1 MMTDFVGGRIFNDFG
16 DKEAIQRQPFQSMG
30 MGFLGETMKKLF
42 SLIVA
47 LLVLLPFQAWA
58 STYTAA
64 SCSQSDVQ
72 KAINQAS
79 NGDTVNVPS
88 GSSTWTSSVNVST
101 GITISG
107 GGSYSVDA
115 NHNDTGTW
123 PVVINLSNNC
133 AFKVSSTSGT
143 VVRITG
149 FSFTGTAGI
158 QVEGAIEYGPGAIW
172 ITTTDT
178 IPWRVDNC
186 KFNVLYAAVAADGH
200 EGLIDQI
207 WSTDPATPNCYLHG
221 QITVQDLRNDG
232 LGYTAFTGPTNFGGS
247 NFVFVEDS
255 TFIKPDTCNA
265 GANQFLEGFAGAR
278 VVWRYNYMRNGYIED
293 HGSESID
300 PYRGGYAYEVY
311 NNIFYSALGQFWAGI
326 LMRGGVW
333 MVHHNTVTN
342 YNWWIEHYN
351 KRTDS
356 GYTSP
361 NFGHCA
367 SSHTWDGTSTNPDGY
382 PCLDQVGAGP
392 TTGSTL
398 GTLSRPVIFGN
409 RYWSNTMNNVDYP
422 IMGAGGS
429 FTANGYVVSGRD
441 YYNSTDASAAL
452 PGYTPYTYPH
462 PLTENLFP
470 PSNLRLVP

>member
-1 MMTDFVGGRIFNDFG
+1 MTDFVGGRIFNDFG

-30 MGFLGETMKKLF
+30 IDFLGETMKKRF

-107 GGSYSVDA
+107 GGSYSVYV

-200 EGLIDQI
+200 EGLIGFTC
-207 WSTDPATPNCYLHG
+207 SSDPATPNNYQMALRADRDFPQDVLAYLVF
-221 QITVQDLRNDG
+221 TVSL
-232 LGYTAFTGPTNFGGS
+232 
-247 NFVFVEDS
+247 
-255 TFIKPDTCNA
+255 
-265 GANQFLEGFAGAR
+265 
-278 VVWRYNYMRNGYIED
+278 
-293 HGSESID
+293 
-300 PYRGGYAYEVY
+300 
-311 NNIFYSALGQFWAGI
+311 
-326 LMRGGVW
+326 
-333 MVHHNTVTN
+333 
-342 YNWWIEHYN
+342 
-351 KRTDS
+351 
-356 GYTSP
+356 
-361 NFGHCA
+361 
-367 SSHTWDGTSTNPDGY
+367 
-382 PCLDQVGAGP
+382 
-392 TTGSTL
+392 
-398 GTLSRPVIFGN
+398 
-409 RYWSNTMNNVDYP
+409 
-422 IMGAGGS
+422 
-429 FTANGYVVSGRD
+429 
-441 YYNSTDASAAL
+441 
-452 PGYTPYTYPH
+452 
-462 PLTENLFP
+462 
-470 PSNLRLVP
+470 